1 MGLISL
7 RCPLTILSRGKTAA
21 GVIGVF
27 PSNFVEIV
35 GANSS
40 GNATAGSGSGGAVV
54 INADYRALYDY
65 DAEDET
71 ELTIREGDI
80 LHVESETVHLFASNL
95 VFAPHHPPGY
105 LSPFRIG

>member
-1 MGLISL
+1 MPS
-7 RCPLTILSRGKTAA
+7 PLRGKTAA

-27 PSNFVEIV
+27 PSNFVELI
-35 GANSS
+35 GANTS
-40 GNATAGSGSGGAVV
+40 GAATANTGGGAVA

-80 LHVESETVHLFASNL
+80 LHVESETVTLTLTLTSVSVSVTLIITFAL
-95 VFAPHHPPGY
+95 AY
-105 LSPFRIG
+105 LSSPSLSL